1 MKSRSTITRGE
12 ADTDTTT
19 STTTAEG
26 AGWTTGATGTATGA
40 ATTEE
45 ATGTEAAG
53 AAAVTS
59 GEGATAVGEA
69 GEAAG
74 ATSEIT
80 ITETNATEETTEEM
94 TAGTTVGTTEE
105 TTATGTSESGAIIE
119 SNTNTARTTGK
130 SSSSSSTTSAAT
142 TTGNVVVAE
151 AAAAARRGVAVGRT
165 EVAAEGAERISSSSR
180 TSPRHLLRR
189 GPEARARSVRA
200 IRGSRANNS
209 SKARP
214 SIRLSRRRPP
224 IGEEGGV
231 VAAEDVE
238 VVELAAEEAA
248 LAMVSHLPP
257 SLNYLSLY

>member
-59 GEGATAVGEA
+59 EEGATAVGEEE
-69 GEAAG
+69 EAAG
-74 ATSEIT
+74 ETSEIT

-94 TAGTTVGTTEE
+94 TAGTTVGTTGE
-105 TTATGTSESGAIIE
+105 TIATGTSESGVIIE
-119 SNTNTARTTGK
+119 SNTNTARTTVK
-130 SSSSSSTTSAAT
+130 SSSSSTTSAAT

-224 IGEEGGV
+224 IGAEGGV

-238 VVELAAEEAA
+238 LAELAAEEAA

-257 SLNYLSLY
+257 SLNYLSLN